1 VILIF
6 CTSSLLTRPQ
16 TKRGNLRSLV
26 HASTPL
32 EKAKCPSN
40 ARVTRQP
47 APCTWDLDFSV
58 MISSTLPTLDS
69 RPQEGVLLAREA
81 HLLPFLVEEEEADSV
96 TEEAKEEAAREAV
109 RTKLGL
115 NSGTK
120 NSNTCRRN
128 AP

>member
-1 VILIF
+1 
-6 CTSSLLTRPQ
+6 
-16 TKRGNLRSLV
+16 
-26 HASTPL
+26 
-32 EKAKCPSN
+32 
-40 ARVTRQP
+40 
-47 APCTWDLDFSV
+47 

-81 HLLPFLVEEEEADSV
+81 HLLPSLVEEEEADSIV
-96 TEEAKEEAAREAV
+96 EDAKEEDAREAV
-109 RTKLGL
+109 RTKPLL

>member
-1 VILIF
+1 MFL
-6 CTSSLLTRPQ
+6 PHW
-16 TKRGNLRSLV
+16 RSL
-26 HASTPL
+26 
-32 EKAKCPSN
+32 KAKCPSN
-40 ARVTRQP
+40 ARVTRQL
-47 APCTWDLDFSV
+47 APCTWDLDFFSV

-81 HLLPFLVEEEEADSV
+81 HLLPSLVEEEEADSIV
-96 TEEAKEEAAREAV
+96 GDAKEEDAREAV
-109 RTKLGL
+109 RTNKPLL